1 MCHNLLMSEEDRYRR
16 FNLRIPKDVFAA
28 LQVAADA
35 RSHSMNAE
43 IIQRLGQS
51 LQIGVLV
58 PTVKSD
64 ELNPEESLMMR
75 IWREMTH
82 DQKLAM
88 MALLRSFLSTESS

>member
-1 MCHNLLMSEEDRYRR
+1 MSDDDRYRR

-28 LQVAADA
+28 LQVVADA
-35 RSHSMNAE
+35 HSHSMNAE
-43 IIQRLGQS
+43 IIQRLEQS
-51 LQIGVLV
+51 LQIGGLM

-64 ELNPEESLMMR
+64 ELTPEESLMMR

-88 MALLRSFLSTESS
+88 MAFLRSFLSMSSS